1 MASWMLFLIPSL
13 LILPSC
19 FSAQCSDGGCFPPVG
34 DLTIGRNVMTE
45 SQCSDTYCTPD
56 NGTTANCSSYTSTLI
71 NDDEA
76 FTHWVS
82 AVGSELELP
91 QIIQIELE
99 DSMLFYST
107 EIVWQSPTPAAV
119 VLERSTDFGETW
131 IPYRYWADD
140 CMESFGLNAST
151 TLDGFGGEE
160 AICTQLQ
167 QNILP
172 GTKVW
177 PVIIIL
183 KGPPP
188 NSLIKCHCDIKPVTP
203 NPLTLTS
210 CLIQNL
216 AVCFEFMEINVM
228 HLNPSP
234 LMS

>member
-1 MASWMLFLIPSL
+1 MALVWLLFLASL

-45 SQCSDTYCTPD
+45 SQCSNTYCTPN
-56 NGTTANCSSYTSTLI
+56 NGMTVDCSSYTSTLI
-71 NDDEA
+71 NNDDA

-91 QIIQIELE
+91 QTIQIDLE

-140 CMESFGLNAST
+140 CVESFGLNASI

-167 QNILP
+167 QNFLS
-172 GTKVW
+172 GTKVCAG
-177 PVIIIL
+177 L
-183 KGPPP
+183 Y
-188 NSLIKCHCDIKPVTP
+188 NSSLTP
-203 NPLTLTS
+203 
-210 CLIQNL
+210 
-216 AVCFEFMEINVM
+216 
-228 HLNPSP
+228 
-234 LMS
+234 